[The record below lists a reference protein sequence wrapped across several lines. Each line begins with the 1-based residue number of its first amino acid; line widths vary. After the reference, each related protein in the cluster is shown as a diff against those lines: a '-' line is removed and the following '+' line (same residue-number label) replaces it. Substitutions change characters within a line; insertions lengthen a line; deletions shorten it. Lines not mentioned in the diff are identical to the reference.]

1 MTPKL
6 PHPPAFLGQNA
17 PKFYRKNG
25 DEMDTVRAK
34 IENRCTRQHA
44 LAGGTRNS
52 EDCDNATRLKSFTYI
67 ATGVHH

>member
-17 PKFYRKNG
+17 PKIYRKNG

-34 IENRCTRQHA
+34 ESQPP
-44 LAGGTRNS
+44 
-52 EDCDNATRLKSFTYI
+52 
-67 ATGVHH
+67 